1 MITVRQFDSDDWRAF
16 RDLRLRALG
25 ESPGNF
31 FRALADE
38 EAAPDSRWID
48 LLSSD
53 RQALFGLFDD
63 DHLIGITGVF
73 TDRDDPTT
81 ADFGMTWLDPAW
93 RGRGLSAIYYRER
106 IAWARSRGLARIVV
120 SHRRSNETSRRAML
134 AAGFRE
140 TGADPHLW
148 PDGQQDDDVHY
159 EMVLT

>member
-1 MITVRQFDSDDWRAF
+1 MITVRQLGPDDWRAF
-16 RDLRLRALG
+16 RDIRLQALA

-31 FRALADE
+31 FRALASEE
-38 EAAPDSRWID
+38 EAPDARWIY

-53 RQALFGLFDD
+53 RQALFGLFDAD
-63 DHLIGITGVF
+63 RLIGITGVF
-73 TDRDDPTT
+73 TDHDDPTT

-93 RGRGLSAIYYRER
+93 RSRGLSAIYYRER
-106 IAWARSRGLARIVV
+106 IAWARARRFARINV

-140 TGADPHLW
+140 TGADPHVW
-148 PDGQQDDDVHY
+148 PDGQEDDDVHY

>member
-1 MITVRQFDSDDWRAF
+1 MITVRQLELDDWRAF
-16 RDLRLRALG
+16 RDIRLQALS

-38 EAAPDSRWID
+38 KAASDNRWID

-53 RQALFGLFDD
+53 RQALFGLFEDD
-63 DHLIGITGVF
+63 RLIGITGVF
-73 TDRDDPTT
+73 TSQNDPTS
-81 ADFGMTWLDPAW
+81 AEFGMTWLDPAW

-106 IAWARSRGLARIVV
+106 ITWARSRGFARIKV
-120 SHRRSNETSRRAML
+120 SHRRSNETSRHAML

-140 TGADPHLW
+140 IGAEPHLW
-148 PDGQQDDDVHY
+148 PDGQEDDDVHY